1 MSCHVVPPTD
11 IAMSDPQTLGW
22 LFVLPQAE
30 FQTLQLIIDVEG
42 YILSSCPYLLF
53 LNLFCCSA
61 PVIGAML
68 LVSMIPVI
76 SNPPRHVQISSS
88 SCLFLILLC
97 FCTGI
102 CTGHQIKPACWLEYL
117 ECLCTVPGIHYR
129 CWHLTGR
136 SEMDRCPLPLR
147 NLV

>member
-1 MSCHVVPPTD
+1 MSCRVVPPTD

-68 LVSMIPVI
+68 
-76 SNPPRHVQISSS
+76 
-88 SCLFLILLC
+88 SCL
-97 FCTGI
+97 
-102 CTGHQIKPACWLEYL
+102 HDPSDIKSTQACA
-117 ECLCTVPGIHYR
+117 
-129 CWHLTGR
+129 
-136 SEMDRCPLPLR
+136 
-147 NLV
+147 NL